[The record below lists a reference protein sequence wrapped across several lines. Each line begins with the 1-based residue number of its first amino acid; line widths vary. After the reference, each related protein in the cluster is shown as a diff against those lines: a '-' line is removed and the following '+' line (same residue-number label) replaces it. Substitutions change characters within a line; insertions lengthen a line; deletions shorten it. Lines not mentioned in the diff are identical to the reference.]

1 MNHPSFPLR
10 AGALAFAVALAP
22 AAQAASMIEEVVV
35 TATKRESSLQDTAV
49 AISAFDQAS
58 LDRENIDDALD
69 VQFSVPNLSFT
80 KGNFTGSNLR
90 IRGIGNNAVGASS
103 DSGTAIAFNGMYLQT
118 SSIFES
124 EFFDVERVEVLR
136 GPQGTLYGR
145 NTTGGVVNII
155 PAKASL
161 DGFEASVDL
170 QAGNYDNRKALG
182 MANFALGDRA
192 AVRVSGM
199 TLDRNGYVDN
209 TFTGEEI
216 DDRDLWSARVA
227 LTVLPTENT
236 EVNFF
241 WQRFEE
247 EDARMRT
254 SNQTCS
260 KDARPFPLSLGCEP
274 NQDIESFDVLN
285 SNGQL
290 GGVLGFLGPAP
301 AAGLTYLPFLTDVF
315 ANSER
320 SDDLREV
327 FSDFSPTYE
336 MQEDIYNLE
345 VVHDWSDYT
354 LTVNAGYQEISYF
367 TQTDYDWAVPQFANP
382 AAGGANTFTP
392 NIPSLAGSLASTDA
406 NGVMTTP
413 ADPTVSGFSVPY
425 TYDTSAF
432 DNESYT
438 VEARIQSNWTDQPFD
453 FLAGVFYLE
462 SENTTIY
469 DVRSNTLAA
478 LDPFGGTGAGPNG
491 RPAPLSFFRND
502 TDDYQLS
509 TYALFGEFYADISD
523 RTRLTLGLRY
533 SSETKEVSD
542 RQTLLNDPTL
552 PYEEGVSNR
561 SFFGG
566 TLASLIGDAS
576 VTGTGQP
583 GALVLAGALPGGAD
597 DPRFL
602 GFGTTGNNAVP
613 PYRQF
618 KDEWNEMTGKVA
630 LDHYLDLAFTDETLL
645 FGSIARS
652 YKSGG
657 INPPSSTGAFPETFE
672 PEFINSVEIG
682 AKNRLMDGAMQANMT
697 VFFYDYE
704 GLQNTKIIDR
714 TSVNEN
720 IDAEIRGFEG
730 ELNWFPIENLRIDGF
745 FSWLDTEITGG
756 TSIDPADPT
765 DGNPDYLTLK
775 NSGADVYLAP
785 VQEFT
790 DPAFDFDPN
799 QCGQNRLEC
808 SEVFLSNP
816 AVAAGGQGRA
826 TQSALVPI
834 GIANDLAG
842 NQLPGASEFS
852 IKLGAQYSFYFA
864 DGYEFVPRV
873 DYYWQDDF
881 YYRVYNAPQDKIDAW
896 EVWNASATLYGRDG
910 NWYVEGFVKNLAD
923 DDNVTGGYFT
933 DASSGNFTNVFVLE
947 PRTYGLTLGA
957 RF

>member
-1 MNHPSFPLR
+1 MKYRSFPLR
-10 AGALAFAVALAP
+10 AGAVLFAVAAAP
-22 AAQAASMIEEVVV
+22 ALQAASQIEEVVV
-35 TATKRESSLQDTAV
+35 TATKRESSLQDTAIAV
-49 AISAFDQAS
+49 SAFDQAS

-118 SSIFES
+118 SAIFES

-155 PAKASL
+155 PAKASTE
-161 DGFEASVDL
+161 GFEASVDL
-170 QAGNYDNRKALG
+170 QAGNYDTRKVNG
-182 MANFALGDRA
+182 MANFALGERL

-199 TLDRNGYVDN
+199 TLDRDGYVDN

-216 DDRDLWSARVA
+216 DDRDLWSGRVA
-227 LTVLPTENT
+227 VNLLPTDST
-236 EVNFF
+236 EVNFY
-241 WQRFEE
+241 WQHFEE
-247 EDARMRT
+247 EDSRMRT
-254 SNQTCS
+254 SNQTCA
-260 KDARPFPLSLGCEP
+260 KDPRPFPLSLGCLP
-274 NQDIESFDVLN
+274 DQDIESFDVLN

-320 SDDLREV
+320 SDNLREV
-327 FSDFSPTYE
+327 HSDFSPTYE
-336 MQEDIYNLE
+336 MEEDIYNLDI
-345 VVHDWSDYT
+345 VHDWNDYT
-354 LTVNAGYQEISYF
+354 LTFNAGYQEIEYF
-367 TQTDYDWAVPQFANP
+367 TQTDYDWAVPNFANP
-382 AAGGANTFTP
+382 AAGGASTFTP
-392 NIPSLAGSLASTDA
+392 NIPSLAGTLASTDA

-413 ADPTVSGFSVPY
+413 ADPTVSGRSVPY

-432 DNESYT
+432 ENEAYT
-438 VEARIQSNWTDQPFD
+438 LEGRIQSNWTDKPFD

-462 SENTTIY
+462 SENSTIY

-478 LDPFGGTGAGPNG
+478 LDPFGGTAAGPNG
-491 RPAPLSFFRND
+491 REAPLAWYRND
-502 TDDYQLS
+502 SDDYQLS
-509 TYALFGEFYADISD
+509 TYAFFGEFYADITD
-523 RTRLTLGLRY
+523 RTRMTLGLRY

-552 PYEEGVSNR
+552 PYEENVSNR
-561 SFFGG
+561 AFLQGS
-566 TLASLIGDAS
+566 LASLIADPA
-576 VTGTGQP
+576 VTGGAP
-583 GALVLAGALPGGAD
+583 GALVAAGALPGGTD

-602 GFGTTGNNAVP
+602 GFGTTGNAAVP

-618 KDEWNEMTGKVA
+618 KDEWNEMTGKVS
-630 LDHYLDLAFTDETLL
+630 LDHYMDLSFTDETMAFVTL
-645 FGSIARS
+645 SRS

-672 PEFINSVEIG
+672 PEFINSFELG
-682 AKNRLMDGAMQANMT
+682 AKNRLMDGAMQANFT
-697 VFFYDYE
+697 YFYYDYE
-704 GLQNTKIIDR
+704 GLQNTKIVDR

-720 IDAEIRGFEG
+720 IDAEIQGL
-730 ELNWFPIENLRIDGF
+730 ELEFNWFPIENLRIDSF

-756 TSIDPADPT
+756 TSIDPSDPT
-765 DGNPDYLTLK
+765 AGNADWLTLK
-775 NSGADVYLAP
+775 NTGADVFIAP

-790 DPAFDFDPN
+790 DPSFSFDET

-808 SEVFLSNP
+808 SSVFLTNP
-816 AVAAGGQGRA
+816 ATVAGGQGTSTPA
-826 TQSALVPI
+826 TQIPI
-834 GIANDLAG
+834 GFGKDLSG
-842 NQLPGASEFS
+842 NQLPGAPEFS
-852 IKLGAQYSFYFA
+852 LKLGAQYSFYFA
-864 DGYEFVPRV
+864 EGMELVPRI

-881 YYRVYNAPQDKIDAW
+881 YYRVYNAKQDKIEAW
-896 EVWNASATLYGRDG
+896 DMWNASATLYGRDG
-910 NWYVEGFVKNLAD
+910 KWYVEGFVKNIAD
-923 DDNVTGGYFT
+923 EDNLTGGYFT